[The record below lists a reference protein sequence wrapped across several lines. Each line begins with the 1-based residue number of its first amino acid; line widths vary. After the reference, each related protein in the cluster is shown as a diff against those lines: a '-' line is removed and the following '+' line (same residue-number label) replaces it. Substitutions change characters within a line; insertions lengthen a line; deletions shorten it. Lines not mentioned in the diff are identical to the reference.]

1 LDAGSLILISPPDLL
16 MVFLGFFDGGGVVVA
31 LCLPA
36 REMEDLAP
44 GLEDESS
51 VDSSPE
57 SHYRKQTIFGGP
69 Y

>member
-16 MVFLGFFDGGGVVVA
+16 MVFLDFFDGGGVVAA

-51 VDSSPE
+51 ANS
-57 SHYRKQTIFGGP
+57 
-69 Y
+69 